1 MSGTKA
7 TDFHVLTDQ
16 QEKGFR
22 MARNRLH
29 QQKIYEFQTS
39 LVVQPRDVNYGG
51 HLGYDALITL
61 IGAAR
66 ALVFRSMD
74 LSELDLGDGRT
85 GILMTDLVGNYK
97 AQAFMFDELL
107 VETHVGDF
115 TRTTFR
121 AFHRVTKDKTLV
133 ALVEAG
139 FASFDYA
146 LNRIVPVPASFVKA
160 VADRVTQNQ
169 NRRSG

>member
-1 MSGTKA
+1 MGRTK
-7 TDFHVLTDQ
+7 
-16 QEKGFR
+16 
-22 MARNRLH
+22 LH
-29 QQKIYEFQTS
+29 GQKIYEFRTS

-61 IGAAR
+61 IGTAR
-66 ALVFRSMD
+66 AQVFRSMD
-74 LSELDLGDGRT
+74 LSELDLGDGRS
-85 GILMTDLVGNYK
+85 GILMTDLVGNYR

-115 TRTTFR
+115 TRSSFR
-121 AFHRVTKDKTLV
+121 TFHRVTKDKALV

-146 LNRIVPVPASFVKA
+146 LNRIAPVPASFVKA

-169 NRRSG
+169 NRRGG